1 MAANLEAVTKDA
13 LLYFKQKLGQFFQAR
28 ETRTGSSSEYKVLT
42 DNNLTDDLVDKINNA
57 DSKVFSGSYAD
68 LTSKPSVNGKVLNGS
83 QSLDDLGIAAASA
96 VPTKVSQLTND
107 SGYATTTETL
117 EAIASGDE
125 AQLAAAKKYADDKAA
140 AIAAAIPSKVSQL
153 ANDSSFATSSQVQS
167 SVTNAVATAKNELT
181 ASIEAAVSSTYKPA
195 GSVAFAGLP
204 SPSKA
209 NLGKVYNV
217 TDAFATTASF
227 VEGAG
232 QTYPKGTNVV
242 CVNTSGSTYLWDVLA
257 GMVDLSPYLKS
268 ADVTTVTNAD
278 IDAMF

>member
-1 MAANLEAVTKDA
+1 MGLKVTSEGG
-13 LLYFKQKLGQFFQAR
+13 LLYFLQKLRQTFVLR
-28 ETRTGSSSEYKVLT
+28 ELRTGSSSEYKVLS
-42 DNNLTDDLVDKINNA
+42 DNNLTDSLVEKIENA
-57 DSKVFSGSYAD
+57 DDKVFSGSYND
-68 LTSKPSVNGKVLNGS
+68 LVNKPSVNGKMLSGS
-83 QSLDDLGIAAASA
+83 QSLADLGIAAAA
-96 VPTKVSQLTND
+96 DVPTKVSQLTND
-107 SGYATTTETL
+107 SGYAVKTVTD

-140 AIAAAIPSKVSQL
+140 TIRVPTKTSELS
-153 ANDSSFATSSQVQS
+153 NDSGYQSSAQVQS
-167 SVTNAVATAKNELT
+167 TVADAVETAEAQLR
-181 ASIEAAVSSTYKPA
+181 AAIESAVSSTYKPA
-195 GSVAFAGLP
+195 GSVAFASLP

-232 QTYPKGTNVV
+232 QDYPKGTNVV
-242 CVNTSGSTYLWDVLA
+242 CVNTSGSTYMWDVLA